1 MFSAMWWPS
10 EKDQMRL
17 LSLGHATL
25 WGMRSFSLYM
35 ENYICGDIYM
45 CMYEY
50 RNSNHGNRKT
60 VGFLTIPFCNNFYS
74 CSLLNRLSTCGW
86 ITSSPWWSPHLR
98 SLSVS
103 VCLKVRIVLSCGSS
117 PREFSVTSFPPPPLP
132 PCLCGDQAQNL
143 VHASGL
149 LSWALSPQPSL
160 FISEHELMF
169 RTECIFHTYYIYI
182 HVNCQ
187 AVIHILSYIFHNI
200 HANFQNVMH
209 VLSHI
214 LHISMLIFRL

>member
-35 ENYICGDIYM
+35 ENYIYGYIYM

-74 CSLLNRLSTCGW
+74 CSLLDCLSMCGW
-86 ITSSPWWSPHLR
+86 ITSSPWWSPHLQ
-98 SLSVS
+98 SLFQIPSVS
-103 VCLKVRIVLSCGSS
+103 KLGLSLVVEVLLESFQSPAFLPTAAPVPVWGSS
-117 PREFSVTSFPPPPLP
+117 PEPRSCFWSPK
-132 PCLCGDQAQNL
+132 
-143 VHASGL
+143 
-149 LSWALSPQPSL
+149 LSPQPAAL
-160 FISEHELMF
+160 
-169 RTECIFHTYYIYI
+169 TI
-182 HVNCQ
+182 HK
-187 AVIHILSYIFHNI
+187 
-200 HANFQNVMH
+200 
-209 VLSHI
+209 
-214 LHISMLIFRL
+214 